1 MHRSSWFLMTGL
13 LVAGSACTHSHGA
26 AADPGAVQPAVVH
39 VNVTNHYTLDVEIFA
54 TAAGY
59 TQRLGTVAPGLD
71 RTFMLP
77 RGMVGNGHVEL
88 SAQPTGV
95 GPIVRSGD
103 LVVSPGDLVYFEIT
117 TNWIDSRATV
127 RP

>member
-1 MHRSSWFLMTGL
+1 MPRGALGL
-13 LVAGSACTHSHGA
+13 LAGVLVTAACAHHGA
-26 AADPGAVQPAVVH
+26 APDPGGVQPPAVH
-39 VNVTNHYTLDVEIFA
+39 VTVTNHYKLDVEIFA
-54 TAAGY
+54 TATGY
-59 TQRLGTVAPGLD
+59 TMRLGSVSPGID
-71 RTFMLP
+71 RTFELP

-88 SAQPTGV
+88 SAQPTGL

-103 LVVSPGDLVYFEIT
+103 LVVSPGDLIYFEIT